1 MSFQAVMSRIQS
13 RKVARNISRSEWCAI
28 KSFQNVPL
36 KIIPSDK
43 GGDFCICDVE
53 TYKNAVLNHLSE
65 ASVYRQITYV
75 DASKVEE
82 RVNLLWKSICRRRTI
97 NKGVEIMYCTTA
109 SRIAVFK
116 GLIKTHKG
124 LNQIKIRP
132 VVNTIG
138 SPTYKI
144 SWLLQK
150 ILGNVLPRPRF
161 SQKSSDDIIKDIMEK
176 RFNNETEYTYPFSLD
191 VVSMYT
197 SIPAQQAVDNFC
209 QRLADHDFVYFGV
222 TPSDFRELFMMVLN
236 NSYFQ
241 FEKRFYKQIIGL
253 PMGNKISGLLAD
265 FYMDSVEQSLVNSLS
280 IKYQ

>member
-1 MSFQAVMSRIQS
+1 
-13 RKVARNISRSEWCAI
+13 
-28 KSFQNVPL
+28 
-36 KIIPSDK
+36 
-43 GGDFCICDVE
+43 
-53 TYKNAVLNHLSE
+53 
-65 ASVYRQITYV
+65 V

-124 LNQIKIRP
+124 RNQIKIRP

-138 SPTYKI
+138 SPTYKF

-150 ILGNVLPRPRF
+150 ILVNVLPRPRF
-161 SQKSSDDIIKDIMEK
+161 SQKSSDDISKDIMEK
-176 RFNNETEYTYPFSLD
+176 RFNNKIEYTYPFSLD

-197 SIPAQQAVDNFC
+197 SISAQQAVDNFC

-241 FEKRFYKQIIGL
+241 FEKRFDG
-253 PMGNKISGLLAD
+253 
-265 FYMDSVEQSLVNSLS
+265 SLS
-280 IKYQ
+280 LLDFSVNVTNDSPVIHPYIKRFKKKHFHCRRHCSINQTKE